1 MVWRSILLSMA
12 QKQLL
17 VGCREQL
24 GIKDTEF
31 ESKVLHSFKTAN
43 WNQKDFGCFKAQ
55 KKCFFLRKLTKMSNL
70 ILCFSEIS
78 KFFICVRVWQ
88 GSFLSEDWKCY
99 PFEAVFSLQFF
110 ALEKRGRK
118 AYRKQTC
125 LSFSKRCPL

>member
-78 KFFICVRVWQ
+78 KILV
-88 GSFLSEDWKCY
+88 S
-99 PFEAVFSLQFF
+99 A
-110 ALEKRGRK
+110 
-118 AYRKQTC
+118 
-125 LSFSKRCPL
+125 

>member
-43 WNQKDFGCFKAQ
+43 WNQKKCCF
-55 KKCFFLRKLTKMSNL
+55 
-70 ILCFSEIS
+70 E
-78 KFFICVRVWQ
+78 V
-88 GSFLSEDWKCY
+88 
-99 PFEAVFSLQFF
+99 
-110 ALEKRGRK
+110 
-118 AYRKQTC
+118 
-125 LSFSKRCPL
+125 